1 MKLKLF
7 ITISLISVSVFS
19 QTRKIEQL
27 EKQRKAAL
35 REIENTNKLLQD
47 TKKTTATLLS
57 RIKLIT
63 SQIDNR
69 KSVVSILNQEINGI
83 SVEEKRTQQEI
94 VELEK
99 TLKEKQQRYAKAV
112 RSMAYKKQSENRL
125 LFVLSGKSIGE
136 SIRRMRYLKDY
147 SEWRTHEAD
156 DIKLKRDDLTKKKAS
171 LENSRL
177 AKLSLLALKESEQ
190 KKLVVEEEAQKGEI
204 SEASKKEKELQ
215 KTLTDK
221 RTQANALN
229 RQIEKLIAEEI
240 ARQEREAKRLA
251 DEKAKKE
258 REAQERAAARA
269 PKTQQPTKTERP
281 QEQQQKPK
289 EQQKEIASVSTPQTQ
304 ENFNLSNSFVS
315 NKGKLPMPVTGSYS
329 IVSRFGTHQYSQ
341 WITTN
346 SNGIDIQAQ
355 PNADARSVFGGE
367 VSRIIAFPGYNN
379 CIIIRH
385 GNYYTF
391 YGNIQNV
398 YVKQGD
404 KVTTGQSIGK
414 IYTDSETGHSQ
425 LHFQLW
431 RGTAKQNPEPW
442 LKR

>member
-1 MKLKLF
+1 MRLKLF
-7 ITISLISVSVFS
+7 ITIFLISISVFS

-35 REIENTNKLLQD
+35 REIENTNRLLLD
-47 TKKTTATLLS
+47 TKKTTATLLH

-63 SQIDNR
+63 SQIDAR
-69 KSVVSILNQEINGI
+69 KNVVSLLNQEISSI
-83 SVEEKRTQQEI
+83 SVEEKETQAEI
-94 VELEK
+94 TELERI
-99 TLKEKQQRYAKAV
+99 LKEKQNRYAKAV

-125 LFVLSGKSIGE
+125 LFILSGKSVGE

-147 SEWRTHEAD
+147 SEWRNREAE
-156 DIKLKRDDLTKKKAS
+156 DIKVKKEELNKKKQA

-177 AKLSLLALKESEQ
+177 AKISLLSLKETEQ
-190 KKLVVEEEAQKGEI
+190 KKLVAEEESQKGEI
-204 SEASKKEKELQ
+204 SEANKKEKELQ
-215 KTLTDK
+215 KTLTAK
-221 RTQANALN
+221 RSQAQALN
-229 RQIEKLIAEEI
+229 NQIEKLIAEEV

-251 DEKAKKE
+251 EAKAKKE
-258 REAQERAAARA
+258 REARERAAA
-269 PKTQQPTKTERP
+269 KNNNKPTKTTKEP
-281 QEQQQKPK
+281 EKAEPEEAKPT
-289 EQQKEIASVSTPQTQ
+289 EMIASVTTQ
-304 ENFNLSNSFVS
+304 ENFNLSNNFVA

-355 PNADARSVFGGE
+355 ANADARSVFAGE
-367 VSRIIAFPGYNN
+367 VSRIVAFPGYNN

-404 KVTTGQSIGK
+404 KVKTGQAIGK
-414 IYTDSETGHSQ
+414 IYTDSETGYSQ